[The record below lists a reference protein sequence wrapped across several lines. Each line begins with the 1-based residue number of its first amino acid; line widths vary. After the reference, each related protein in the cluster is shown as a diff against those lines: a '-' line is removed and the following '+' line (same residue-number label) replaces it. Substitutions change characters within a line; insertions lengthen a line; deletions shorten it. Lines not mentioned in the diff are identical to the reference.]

1 MANPIKKALD
11 KAFKPI
17 LKPILDIYKAF
28 LCIVRIAGNIK
39 KCWYWYLLTI
49 LKYMILLVFI
59 YIPLLIVVL
68 LLSLVFK
75 PKSAIKNLKKTV
87 SLVETFTQWPA
98 DVQYRCFK
106 CKKPKKKKFN
116 FFKKVGK
123 SLRKVFAKKNW
134 NFYKITLFIITM
146 YLLFKVVEYY
156 GIFSY
161 YNLYKYGISNTV
173 LTLLLVIFIFIIMIS
188 FWLVKFQKD
197 KLIRKVITG
206 ILAAVWIIIFLLLY
220 LNKDKLINK
229 KVSDL
234 YEKETEVKK
243 ATTDAFNKFKLF
255 NRSGENN
262 LPI

>member
-49 LKYMILLVFI
+49 LKYIILLIFI

-68 LLSLVFK
+68 LLSLIYK

-87 SLVETFTQWPA
+87 SVVETFTQWPA

-123 SLRKVFAKKNW
+123 SLRKFFAKKNW
-134 NFYKITLFIITM
+134 NFYKITLFIIIM
-146 YLLFKVVEYY
+146 YFLFKVIEYY

-161 YNLYKYGISNTV
+161 YNLLKYGISNTF

-206 ILAAVWIIIFLLLY
+206 ILAAVWIIVLVVLY
-220 LNKDKLINK
+220 LYRNRFINK
-229 KVSDL
+229 TVNEL
-234 YEKETEVKK
+234 YTTETNVKGK
-243 ATTDAFNKFKLF
+243 AQENIVNATTGAFNKFNF
-255 NRSGENN
+255 
-262 LPI
+262 I